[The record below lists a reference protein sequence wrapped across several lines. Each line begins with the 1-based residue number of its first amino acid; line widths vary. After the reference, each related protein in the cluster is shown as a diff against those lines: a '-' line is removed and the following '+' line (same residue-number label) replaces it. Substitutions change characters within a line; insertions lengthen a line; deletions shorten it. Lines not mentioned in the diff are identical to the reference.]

1 MAYLINVTN
10 VYRVPTVQ
18 DALELRKQ
26 LEKGAG
32 ELISFSYTTKF
43 IKQKGEIVEEYQQVK
58 AKIVFN
64 DEKEPES
71 DIREEYGHAISDYNK
86 AMKVGAEYI
95 RQALEED

>member
-1 MAYLINVTN
+1 MAYLINSTN

-18 DALELRKQ
+18 DALELRKE

-32 ELISFSYTTKF
+32 ELVSFSYTTKF

-58 AKIVFN
+58 AKLVFN

-71 DIREEYGHAISDYNK
+71 DIRERYS
-86 AMKVGAEYI
+86 M
-95 RQALEED
+95 EEE

>member
-18 DALELRKQ
+18 DALELRKE

-43 IKQKGEIVEEYQQVK
+43 IKQKGEIIEEYQQVK
-58 AKIVFN
+58 AKLTFN

-71 DIREEYGHAISDYNK
+71 SIRESYG
-86 AMKVGAEYI
+86 
-95 RQALEED
+95 EED

>member
-1 MAYLINVTN
+1 MAYLINATN

-18 DALELRKQ
+18 AVLDSRKE

-32 ELISFSYTTKF
+32 ELVSFSYTTKT
-43 IKQKGEIVEEYQQVK
+43 IKQKGEIVDEYQQVK

-71 DIREEYGHAISDYNK
+71 DIREGYG
-86 AMKVGAEYI
+86 YI
-95 RQALEED
+95 GKFEGVEIPRGMEA